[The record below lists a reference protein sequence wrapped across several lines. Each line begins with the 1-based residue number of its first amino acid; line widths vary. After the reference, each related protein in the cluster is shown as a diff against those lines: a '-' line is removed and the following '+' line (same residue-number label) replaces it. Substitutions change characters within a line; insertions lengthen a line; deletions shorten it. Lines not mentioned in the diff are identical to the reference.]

1 MPPRGWAKLTAMPH
15 AVMGVR
21 HGWGWNG
28 KSNVSLRVKRYVG
41 VKGYAGDTC
50 RGGRAQENHVPAALT
65 RES

>member
-15 AVMGVR
+15 AVMGV
-21 HGWGWNG
+21 
-28 KSNVSLRVKRYVG
+28 YVG

-65 RES
+65 REP